1 MKDLEKKMECMVKVL
16 LKIKFIY
23 MDIQTII
30 SVLSI
35 LVNIIGFYFVIRQI
49 TQQALAT
56 RGETYTSLCG
66 LSYEILKLIHDNP
79 YLYDYFYNKKK
90 LDKDSNQRV
99 QVLICC
105 EMIANYCDNV
115 TLQRENI
122 PNHVWLRWKNF
133 ILGQLEIS
141 IELKNFMIE
150 YKEWYSPEMISIL
163 NELRTENSTLKSVQ
177 ST

>member
-1 MKDLEKKMECMVKVL
+1 
-16 LKIKFIY
+16 
-23 MDIQTII
+23 MDTQTILAI
-30 SVLSI
+30 ISI
-35 LVNIIGFYFVIRQI
+35 LINIIGFYFVIRQM

-79 YLYDYFYNKKK
+79 HLYDYFYNNKK
-90 LDKDSNQRV
+90 LDAISEHRV
-99 QVLICC
+99 QVLMCC

-115 TLQRENI
+115 TLQKENI

-141 IELKNFMIE
+141 IELKTFMQE
-150 YKEWYSPEMISIL
+150 YKEWYSVEMIAIL
-163 NELRTENSTLKSVQ
+163 EEAK
-177 ST
+177 